1 MDLSCFPFKDR
12 NCLSNELILKFD
24 TDHCSYSRR
33 TGSAVRAAER
43 LLRAAPAVPE
53 GAFLGF
59 LIDPEAPEAAAFS
72 YSVPDARPE
81 DLSWIFDGFS
91 APSASAPGPLP
102 RFFDDT
108 RKLYALKDVTGAPGD
123 VLFTGTRPDD
133 DPDDPD
139 ELPDRQRVFTA
150 LTMLAED
157 HALLLITAGPSAH
170 PGKGH
175 GSIVI
180 SLEGEMDLRQRCA
193 LSEAFPHTAAVGM
206 TEETGLIPD
215 GPGCLTDRQFLCAT
229 AALLLGSADRAAVKA
244 GGAPGPDDE
253 AALLPD
259 DTDDDIFDLDL
270 TDDDDDADGFTPLDT
285 LDLTVRAYNAL
296 ERAGIHTVEQLK
308 AAGTNDR
315 NRLRRLGKKT
325 WEELERVLASLERKE
340 NAPAPEA
347 PDPMAELDSLIGL
360 RPVKEK
366 VRQIAAFACLKKD
379 MADKNVPMVLNMAF
393 TGSPG
398 TAKTTVARITA
409 RILHRI
415 GLLKSGDIVEAG
427 RGDLVAPY
435 VGQTAPRVRDLFKKA
450 EGRLLFID
458 EAYSLVD
465 DREGSFGDEAV
476 SAIVQEMENRRDSTV
491 VIFAGYPDR
500 MKRFLEWNPG
510 LKSRVPFIVDFGDY
524 SAEDLSRIC
533 DLEAA
538 RRCFTIGE
546 EARGRLNDLCA
557 AVTGKPGAGNGRFA
571 RNLVES
577 AILRYAS
584 RHYGDDGIRLKN
596 DFVLAPEDFD
606 SPSELKETK
615 KRPVGFQTGGPR

>member
-33 TGSAVRAAER
+33 TNSAVRAAER

-59 LIDPEAPEAAAFS
+59 LTDPEAPEAAAFS
-72 YSVPDARPE
+72 FSVPDARQE
-81 DLSWIFDGFS
+81 DLSWIFDGFA
-91 APSASAPGPLP
+91 APSASVPGPLP

-123 VLFTGTRPDD
+123 VLFTGNRPDD

-150 LTMLAED
+150 LSMLAED
-157 HALLLITAGPSAH
+157 HALLLITAGPSIH

-175 GSIVI
+175 GGIVI

-193 LSEAFPHTAAVGM
+193 LSEAFPHTAAVEM
-206 TEETGLIPD
+206 TEESGPIPD

-244 GGAPGPDDE
+244 GGAPGTDE
-253 AALLPD
+253 EDQLLPGD
-259 DTDDDIFDLDL
+259 PDDDIFDLDL
-270 TDDDDDADGFTPLDT
+270 TDDDDDAFGFTPLDT

-308 AAGTNDR
+308 AAGTNDP

-325 WEELERVLASLERKE
+325 WEELERLLASLERKE
-340 NAPAPEA
+340 NAPASEE

-366 VRQIAAFACLKKD
+366 VRQIAAFARLKKD

-409 RILHRI
+409 GILHRI

-458 EAYSLVD
+458 EAYSLMD

-510 LKSRVPFIVDFGDY
+510 LKSRVPFIVDFSDY

-546 EARGRLNDLCA
+546 DARSRVNDLCA
-557 AVTGKPGAGNGRFA
+557 AASGKPGAGNGRFA
-571 RNLVES
+571 RNLIES

-584 RHYGDDGIRLKN
+584 RHYGDDGIRLEN
-596 DFVLAPEDFD
+596 DFVLAPEDFG
-606 SPSELKETK
+606 SPPELKETK